1 MLHLAPWLCW
11 GIPVVGALLTPLL
24 AKIHPKVRD
33 YGAVLFSIIGFVFA
47 LSMVP
52 DVLAGKVVDQFTGKT
67 YNIPYESTV
76 KWIPDFGIEMGVLV
90 DPLSVFM
97 ANIASGLGALIMVYA
112 LGYMHGDPDLTR
124 YWFFKNFFIG
134 GMVLLVMANN
144 LLQMF
149 IGWEIVGMCSYALI
163 GFWHKKKEPSP
174 VPDYKTEGE
183 YNAMCGMKAFITT
196 RIGDVALLIAI
207 LIIYIFTLK
216 AGEPTFNFLKLGE
229 HIEWARLLAAS
240 GLLIPI
246 IILLFGGPIGKS
258 AQFPLHVWLPEAM
271 AGPTTVSALIHAAT
285 MVKAGVY
292 LVARILPIFTE
303 VFITINFT
311 DALYMFSMIV
321 ACIGAFTAFL
331 AATMGMVAREVKKVL
346 AYSTIS
352 QIGYMMLALGIGG
365 LIGYIAGE
373 VVEGYYAGTFHLMSH
388 AVFKALLFLSA
399 GAVLHATETK
409 DMFEMGGL
417 RQYMP
422 ITYKCMF
429 IGALSLAGIPPLSGF
444 WSKETI
450 FHAAWILVHEAY
462 DHGHVFIGAAGYV
475 LLFLAVIT
483 AAITLFYSLR
493 MIAIIFIWPE
503 SEYLKRRERMGE
515 HAHEAPLVMWIP
527 LAILATISLIGGIF
541 APMFEVFVFKGWEH
555 VKLRTLEEIFI
566 KPFFSPTFLMTL
578 VAFGLGGI
586 PAYYFYIGRKVDPT
600 EFLERHRFLQA
611 VHRFLYNRWYINDFY
626 TKVIVGG
633 FIKFSNGVNRFFEL
647 NIVDRFIYAL
657 AQTVQNFSEGLNKF
671 FEQGVIEGFN
681 YALARIA
688 WSFSRIFRKTH
699 TGDLNYNMI
708 AVMLGVILLLLLLLF
723 Y

>member
-1 MLHLAPWLCW
+1 MLPLAPWLCW
-11 GIPVVGALLTPLL
+11 GIPVIGALLTPLL
-24 AKIHPKVRD
+24 AKIRPKVRD
-33 YGAVLFSIIGFVFA
+33 YGAVLFSIVGFIFA

-52 DVLAGKVVDQFTGKT
+52 DIFAGKVVNWFTGKVLS
-67 YNIPYESTV
+67 NSIPYESKV
-76 KWIPDFGIEMGVLV
+76 VWISKFGIEMGVLV

-97 ANIASGLGALIMVYA
+97 ANIANGLGALIMVYA

-144 LLQMF
+144 FLQMF
-149 IGWEIVGMCSYALI
+149 VGWEIVGMCSYALI
-163 GFWHKKKEPSP
+163 GFWHKKTEPSP

-207 LIIYIFTLK
+207 LTIYASTLK
-216 AGEPTFNFLKLGE
+216 AGHPTFNFLELRE
-229 HIEWARLLAAS
+229 EVEWARILIAG
-240 GLLIPI
+240 GLLIPTV
-246 IILLFGGPIGKS
+246 ILLFGGPVGKS

-292 LVARILPIFTE
+292 LVARVLPIFVE
-303 VFITINFT
+303 VFKVINFT
-311 DALYMFSMIV
+311 NALYTFSMIV

-365 LIGYIAGE
+365 LIGYVAGE
-373 VVEGYYAGTFHLMSH
+373 IAEGYYAGTFHLMSH

-422 ITYKCMF
+422 ITYKCMS

-450 FHAAWILVHEAY
+450 FDAAWVLAKEAY
-462 DHGHVFIGAAGYV
+462 KHGYTLIGVTGYI
-475 LLFLAVIT
+475 LLFLAVVT
-483 AAITLFYSLR
+483 AAMTLFYSIR

-503 SEYLKRRERMGE
+503 SEYLKERERKGE
-515 HAHEAPLVMWIP
+515 HVHEAPPVMWVP
-527 LAILATISLIGGIF
+527 LAVLATVSVIGGLF
-541 APMFEVFVFKGWEH
+541 APTFQVFMFKGWEEIEVH
-555 VKLRTLEEIFI
+555 VGIEIFL
-566 KPFFSPTFLMTL
+566 KTVASPTIFMTL
-578 VAFGLGGI
+578 GAFALGGI
-586 PAYYFYIGRKVDPT
+586 PAYYFYLGRKIDPG
-600 EFLERHRFLQA
+600 EFLEKHGFFRA
-611 VHRFLYNRWYINDFY
+611 VHSFFYNRWYINDFY

-633 FIKFSNGVNRFFEL
+633 FIKLSNG
-647 NIVDRFIYAL
+647 IY
-657 AQTVQNFSEGLNKF
+657 KF
-671 FEQGVIEGFN
+671 FEQAVIDRFN
-681 YALARIA
+681 YALAWVMRG
-688 WSFSRIFRKTH
+688 FTQIFRKSH

-708 AVMLGVILLLLLLLF
+708 AVALGVIAILLLLFLG
-723 Y
+723 

>member
-1 MLHLAPWLCW
+1 MLPLAPWLCW
-11 GIPVVGALLTPLL
+11 GIPIIGAILTPLL
-24 AKIHPKVRD
+24 AKIGHKARD
-33 YGAVLFSIIGFVFA
+33 YGAVLFSIVGFIFG
-47 LSMVP
+47 LSMIP
-52 DVLAGKVVDQFTGKT
+52 DIFAGQVVNWFTGEVLGS
-67 YNIPYESTV
+67 IPYESKV
-76 KWIPDFGIEMGVLV
+76 MWISKLGIEMGVLV

-97 ANIASGLGALIMVYA
+97 ANIAGGLGALIMVYA

-134 GMVLLVMANN
+134 GMVLLVIANN

-149 IGWEIVGMCSYALI
+149 IGWEIVGLCSYALI

-196 RIGDVALLIAI
+196 RVGDVALLIAI
-207 LIIYIFTLK
+207 LTIYASTLK
-216 AGEPTFNFLKLGE
+216 AGHPTFNFLELKE
-229 HIEWARLLAAS
+229 EVEWARLLVAS
-240 GLLIPI
+240 GMLIPTV
-246 IILLFGGPIGKS
+246 ILLFGGPIGKS

-292 LVARILPIFTE
+292 LVARVLPIFVE
-303 VFITINFT
+303 VFKVINFT
-311 DALYMFSMIV
+311 SALYTFSMIV

-365 LIGYIAGE
+365 LMGYVAGE
-373 VVEGYYAGTFHLMSH
+373 IAEGYYAGTFHLMSH

-417 RQYMP
+417 KQYMP

-450 FHAAWILVHEAY
+450 FDAAWVLAHEAY
-462 DHGHVFIGAAGYV
+462 DHGYTLIGTTGYI

-483 AAITLFYSLR
+483 AAMTLFYSIR

-503 SEYLKRRERMGE
+503 SEYLKERERKGE
-515 HAHEAPLVMWIP
+515 HVHEAPPVMWVP
-527 LAILATISLIGGIF
+527 LAVLAAVSVIGGLF
-541 APMFEVFVFKGWEH
+541 APAFQVFMFKGWEE
-555 VKLRTLEEIFI
+555 VTRRSVEEIFFG
-566 KPFFSPTFLMTL
+566 PFTSPTFWMTL
-578 VAFGLGGI
+578 AAYALGGV
-586 PAYYFYIGRKVDPT
+586 PAYYFYWSRKLDPG
-600 EFLERHRFLQA
+600 EFLEKHGFFKA
-611 VHRFLYNRWYINDFY
+611 VHSFFYNRWYINDFY
-626 TKVIVGG
+626 MKVIVGG
-633 FIKFSNGVNRFFEL
+633 FIKFSN
-647 NIVDRFIYAL
+647 
-657 AQTVQNFSEGLNKF
+657 TVYKF
-671 FEQGVIEGFN
+671 FEQGIVDRFN
-681 YALARIA
+681 YALAWVVR
-688 WSFSRIFRKTH
+688 SFSQAFRKTH

-708 AVMLGVILLLLLLLF
+708 AVMLGVVAILLLLLF
-723 Y
+723 G